1 VEAIMKQLTANF
13 LGDII
18 NYSVYA
24 AIVALL
30 LLSFAKCV
38 LPVWRTRALLR
49 RAIRNIKQG
58 EKSKRSWQ
66 EDDFLGKGALYPHWS
81 EYLDNLF
88 FADGEYHNASNVE
101 DYINEETVI
110 SQPGRSA
117 LASAAPGLMVS
128 LGFLG
133 TLLGITQGLAGFSM
147 ENSEAVM
154 EMMTKATPSAGASL
168 IDSLLR
174 LAMAVVGV
182 GFSLFVMNSVRRS
195 QPALGNL
202 LDGFGMFPR
211 VLFLIILQIVLIFL
225 WSLLLVIPGIIA
237 AYRYS
242 FAVYVMI
249 DHPEM
254 SAMDCLRESK
264 RLTTGYKRQLFLLDL
279 SFILWFLLTMIP
291 VVGYIAQ
298 VYVTPY
304 MESARVL
311 YYEQIRALQSGKP
324 ANET

>member
-1 VEAIMKQLTANF
+1 MIIDRTAVKLQAKQLIRESQPSMLTA
-13 LGDII
+13 
-18 NYSVYA
+18 
-24 AIVALL
+24 ALL
-30 LLSFAKCV
+30 YTLL
-38 LPVWRTRALLR
+38 TALIGWLSLR
-49 RAIRNIKQG
+49 LTGVDTNTM
-58 EKSKRSWQ
+58 
-66 EDDFLGKGALYPHWS
+66 
-81 EYLDNLF
+81 
-88 FADGEYHNASNVE
+88 
-101 DYINEETVI
+101 NEML
-110 SQPGRSA
+110 Q
-117 LASAAPGLMVS
+117 LASEG
-128 LGFLG
+128 
-133 TLLGITQGLAGFSM
+133 
-147 ENSEAVM
+147 NSEAVM

-182 GFSLFVMNSVRRS
+182 GFSLFVMNSVRCS
-195 QPALGNL
+195 QPAIGNL

-279 SFILWFLLTMIP
+279 SFIFWFLLTMIP

-298 VYVTPY
+298 VYATPY

-311 YYEQIRALQSGKP
+311 YYEQICALQSGKP